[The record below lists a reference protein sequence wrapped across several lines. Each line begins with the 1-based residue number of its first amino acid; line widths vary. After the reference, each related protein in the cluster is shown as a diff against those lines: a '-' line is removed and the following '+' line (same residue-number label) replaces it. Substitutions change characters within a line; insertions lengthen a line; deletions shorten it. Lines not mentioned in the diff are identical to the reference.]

1 MFFPNSQL
9 LPFRRSLNLGD
20 GLGHLLVQRFRQHEA
35 EKSGHDGADAEDDDR
50 DGGVRRSL
58 QVKASNFGA
67 QKFVITENVQTT
79 KDPNVYYISESQ

>member
-35 EKSGHDGADAEDDDR
+35 EKSGHDRADAEDDDR

-67 QKFVITENVQTT
+67 QKICLNVKSP
-79 KDPNVYYISESQ
+79 KDAKEGMELFLAV